1 MAVNVLL
8 TWTNASVTL
17 TGQRIEVSV
26 NGGTTF
32 TPIENGA
39 VSALERECTHIPA
52 LEQAGDIHYRVVSI
66 GAGGVEAVSET
77 LVVSSVPADGDVV
90 APTNLEGT
98 VVVE

>member
-8 TWTNASVTL
+8 TWTNASVAL

-32 TPIENGA
+32 TPIFDA
-39 VSALERECTHIPA
+39 AITALVREYTHVPA

-66 GAGGVEAVSET
+66 GAGGVEAVSEA
-77 LVVSSVPADGDVV
+77 LVVADVPADGDVV

-98 VVVE
+98 IVVE